1 MGSILRLDPRFRY
14 AFYATVAMLFITGVA
29 WLVADQ
35 LKDSP
40 TGELW
45 QAVGA
50 DLLMVHGGTAMIM
63 LMMLGAL
70 IPLHVQRSWRA
81 KKNRIAGTVMCV
93 FNAVLVVTAFGLYYS
108 GGDTLRI
115 WTSDVHIVVGICLPI
130 ALVIHIAVGRRKLTS

>member
-35 LKDSP
+35 LKNSP